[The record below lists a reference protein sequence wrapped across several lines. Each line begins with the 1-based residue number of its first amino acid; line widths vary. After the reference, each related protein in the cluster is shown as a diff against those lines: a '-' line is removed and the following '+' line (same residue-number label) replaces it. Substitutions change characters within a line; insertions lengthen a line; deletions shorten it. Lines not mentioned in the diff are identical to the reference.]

1 MITSVFLLLDLTA
14 AFDTIDHTILI
25 HRLEH
30 WVGLSGTALSW
41 LRSYLTGRS
50 YTVNLANYESDKHY
64 ISSGIPQGSIL
75 GPLLFS
81 LYILPLGE
89 LISAHNV
96 NFHFYADDTQLYISV
111 APDDPRALDPLLS
124 CLSSIKCWMSQN
136 FLKLN
141 DEKTEVLI
149 VATNEQRESLT
160 SRLGN
165 LAKESNSSVK
175 NLGVIL
181 DNELNFNL
189 HINHVTKI
197 AFFHLR
203 NIARIRA
210 YLSLADAKTLIHAF
224 VFSRLDYCN
233 ALFSGMTKKSIDR
246 LQLVQ
251 NAAARV
257 LTKTRMR
264 EHITPV
270 LASLHWL
277 PVVFRIDFKIL
288 LLVYKALNGM
298 APLYLSDC
306 LDNYVPGRP
315 LRSASQD
322 LLEVPTMTYKKYGKA
337 AFCYYGP
344 TVWNKLPVYLRQ
356 APSVDSFKTQLI
368 FLILPFAEL
377 YLLVFLFMTR

>member
-1 MITSVFLLLDLTA
+1 
-14 AFDTIDHTILI
+14 
-25 HRLEH
+25 
-30 WVGLSGTALSW
+30 
-41 LRSYLTGRS
+41 
-50 YTVNLANYESDKHY
+50 
-64 ISSGIPQGSIL
+64 
-75 GPLLFS
+75 
-81 LYILPLGE
+81 
-89 LISAHNV
+89 
-96 NFHFYADDTQLYISV
+96 
-111 APDDPRALDPLLS
+111 
-124 CLSSIKCWMSQN
+124 MSQN

-224 VFSRLDYCN
+224 VLFFSRLDYCN

-298 APLYLSDC
+298 APLYVLF
-306 LDNYVPGRP
+306 R
-315 LRSASQD
+315 
-322 LLEVPTMTYKKYGKA
+322 LLG
-337 AFCYYGP
+337 
-344 TVWNKLPVYLRQ
+344 
-356 APSVDSFKTQLI
+356 
-368 FLILPFAEL
+368 
-377 YLLVFLFMTR
+377 